1 MAVARRALKPGVI
14 PISSPES
21 QGVNIGVPIGA
32 SRSGP
37 ASDHPGE
44 VSCEHERHGTASIRP
59 PRLRG
64 RVSSV
69 GFKRLW
75 PNTPDPSP
83 SSATALSGGRQ
94 LTTDQIARG
103 VFWGMWLFTLSQ
115 VILGA
120 IVMFVALA
128 VTGSAISSLS

>member
-1 MAVARRALKPGVI
+1 MSGMELLLFALPVFVVVSAVWAF
-14 PISSPES
+14 
-21 QGVNIGVPIGA
+21 N
-32 SRSGP
+32 
-37 ASDHPGE
+37 
-44 VSCEHERHGTASIRP
+44 
-59 PRLRG
+59 
-64 RVSSV
+64 
-69 GFKRLW
+69 RLW

-83 SSATALSGGRQ
+83 SPATALSGGRQ
-94 LTTDQIARG
+94 LTTGQIARG